1 MSAPAVPDP
10 LAPAAA
16 VAEAVRTATT
26 RLGAETAFGGL
37 TTTDGAVP
45 LLHVARVTPERFAA
59 LAPVAGRGLGG
70 RALAEARPHAVEDY
84 ARARTITRDFAAPI
98 GAEGLRGVGCA
109 PIVDPTGVVG
119 LLYVGSRRPGA
130 PADRLL
136 DALAGLAADVGA
148 RLNARRIAALE
159 AELALRRSRQ
169 AAAPGGAPELSRR
182 EREVLALLADGCS
195 NREIADRLVIA
206 EPTVKGHVGRL
217 MRKLDAPSR
226 LRVVARAGRLGLL

>member
-1 MSAPAVPDP
+1 MPTAVPDP
-10 LAPAAA
+10 L
-16 VAEAVRTATT
+16 
-26 RLGAETAFGGL
+26 
-37 TTTDGAVP
+37 
-45 LLHVARVTPERFAA
+45 
-59 LAPVAGRGLGG
+59 GLGG
-70 RALAEARPHAVEDY
+70 RAIAQGRPCAVDDY
-84 ARARTITRDFAAPI
+84 VRARTITRDFAVPI

-130 PADRLL
+130 PGDRLL
-136 DALAGLAADVGA
+136 GALAGLAADVGA
-148 RLNARRIAALE
+148 CLNARRIAALE
-159 AELALRRSRQ
+159 AELALRRERDPASGDG
-169 AAAPGGAPELSRR
+169 PVLSRR
-182 EREVLALLADGCS
+182 ERQVLALLADGCS